1 MEGFNMNKEEYKQL
15 ANDWQ
20 DTIDLMAQ
28 IIDVPAGLIM
38 RLTEG
43 ELEVFVSSKTKGNPY
58 TVGEKEVMKDSGLYC
73 ETVINTNK
81 MLLVPNA
88 LKENDWKNNP
98 DVKLNMISYLGFPI
112 SWPDGKPF
120 GTICVLDEKENH
132 YSSQYINLI
141 QKFRRSI
148 EIHLELIDKS
158 NQLTKLA
165 KTDPLTSI
173 YNRRGFFAKAETEF
187 NRSIRYKHPLSILL
201 FDIDNFKK
209 INDTYGH
216 QMGDEILTTFARTV
230 SSLLRESDI
239 FGRYGGDEYIAVLC
253 ETDYESAKITAE
265 RIRNEIA
272 RTAVTC
278 NGNQVNFTVSIGI
291 GSLSDNL
298 TLSEI
303 IKQADIALY
312 ESKNKGK
319 NS

>member
-1 MEGFNMNKEEYKQL
+1 MDKEENKKL

-28 IIDVPAGLIM
+28 IINVPAGLIM

-132 YSSQYINLI
+132 YSSQYINLV

-165 KTDPLTSI
+165 KIDPLTSI

-187 NRSIRYKHPLSILL
+187 NRSIRYKHSLSILL

-216 QMGDEILTTFARTV
+216 QMGDEVLTTFARTV

-239 FGRYGGDEYIAVLC
+239 FGRYGGDEYIAMLC

-272 RTAVTC
+272 QTAVTC
-278 NGNQVNFTVSIGI
+278 NGNQVKFRVSIGI

-298 TLSEI
+298 TLEEI

-319 NS
+319 NN